1 MPLLRRIATLWES
14 LVSRSRLDRD
24 VDEELQAYLE
34 ESTAR
39 RRDAGIDA
47 AEARRA
53 ALAEL
58 GGVQSVK
65 DEIRTGRTGHR
76 VESALRDLR
85 HAWRMI
91 FRMPGLSAVVIL
103 SLGVGIGVNT
113 AVFSWIQ
120 ALVLHPLPGV
130 PDASRF
136 HSVET
141 RTEAGTRPGVS
152 WLEYRDLR
160 ERLRSFDDL
169 VASRMVPLSLGEA
182 GRTERVAAQLVS
194 DNFFSAL
201 ALRPALGHFLR
212 ADEAK
217 QPAGAPVV
225 VISHEFWHARFGGSP
240 AALGQRLRLNDQ
252 SLTIVGVAPA
262 EFQGTVLGLN
272 FDLWVP
278 ATLAPALFA
287 GSRELEDR
295 TQRGY
300 ALLGSL
306 AAHTTRTRAQ
316 AELDAAMSDLAHLYP
331 ATNAAVQAEVLS
343 FWQPLRGPQ
352 RMLAR
357 ALWILQGVMLLLL
370 LAVCGNTANL
380 MLARASTRQRE
391 IGVRLALGAGPWRIL
406 GLLLTENVL
415 LAVLGAA
422 VGAAIAVWGTDALR
436 AVPFS
441 TTWPIKFQTRVD
453 ATALTFAMLLGI
465 ACGLAFG
472 LAPAVQLARVDPQRA
487 LRAGARGTGRS
498 RMRNALMGTEVALAL
513 VVLVVA
519 AIFFRSVHDT
529 RDTDPGF
536 RREGVLLAAYDLSG
550 RGLDDAGTRAF
561 ATRLLDGLRALPEVE
576 AAAIARSVP
585 LDIHGLP
592 LRSFTLE
599 GRARTDGVSDQ
610 ALTNTVTPG
619 YFQTMGIPVLEG
631 SDFSAL
637 SDVAAPRQAVV
648 NQEFVRRYLSGG
660 QPLGRRVETRG
671 GQYTIAGIVRNS
683 LYESFGEP
691 PMPILYLSYR
701 DRPSVAGEI
710 HLRTRVG
717 TETTV
722 LPALRRIVRDIDP
735 TLPVFDV
742 RTLSE
747 HVDKNLVLRR
757 IPARMFVVLGP
768 LLLILAAIGIYAV
781 VAHGVAHRTA
791 EIGVRLAL
799 GAGAR
804 RVVAQIVGETL
815 RVIGIGML
823 AGWVVVFVVGI
834 HAAPRGTLDA
844 PLLLGVP
851 ALLLVV
857 AAVACWV
864 PARRATRIDPMVA
877 LRHE

>member
-1 MPLLRRIATLWES
+1 MLRRIATLWQS
-14 LVSRSRLDRD
+14 LVKKSQLDRD

-34 ESTAR
+34 ESIDRKCRAGMDP
-39 RRDAGIDA
+39 DA
-47 AEARRA
+47 ARRA

-65 DEIRTGRTGHR
+65 DEIRMSRTGHR

-120 ALVLHPLPGV
+120 AVVLRPLPGV
-130 PDASRF
+130 PDASRV
-136 HSVET
+136 HLVEP
-141 RTEAGTRPGVS
+141 RAEAGTHPGVS

-160 ERLRSFDDL
+160 ERLRSFDGL
-169 VASRMVPLSLGEA
+169 IASRMAPLSLGEA
-182 GRTERVAAQLVS
+182 GRTERVSAQLVS
-194 DNFFSAL
+194 DNYFSGL
-201 ALRPALGHFLR
+201 SLKPALGRFPGGGDLAR
-212 ADEAK
+212 AGEAS
-217 QPAGAPVV
+217 VV
-225 VISHEFWHARFGGSP
+225 VISHGFWHARFGGAP
-240 AALGQRLRLNDQ
+240 GALGQTLRLNDH
-252 SLTIVGVAPA
+252 SLTIVGVAPPG
-262 EFQGTVLGLN
+262 FQGTVLGLD

-278 ATLAPALFA
+278 ATLAPVLLG

-295 TQRGY
+295 SQRGY
-300 ALLGSL
+300 AVLGSL
-306 AAHTTRTRAQ
+306 PAPATRARAQ
-316 AELDAAMSDLAHLYP
+316 AELDAAMAELARLYP
-331 ATNAAVQAEVLS
+331 ETNAGVQAEVLP
-343 FWQPLRGPQ
+343 FWQALRGPQ

-357 ALWILQGVMLLLL
+357 ALWILQALMLLLL

-380 MLARASTRQRE
+380 VLARASTRQRE
-391 IGVRLALGAGPWRIL
+391 IGVRLALGAGPGRIL

-422 VGAAIAVWGTDALR
+422 VGAALAAWGTDALR

-441 TTWPIKFQTRVD
+441 TSWPIRFQTRVD
-453 ATALTFAMLLGI
+453 ALGLAFAMLLGI
-465 ACGLAFG
+465 ACGVAFG
-472 LAPAVQLARVDPQRA
+472 LAPALQLARVDPQHA
-487 LRAGARGTGRS
+487 LRAGARGAGRS

-513 VVLVVA
+513 IVLVVA
-519 AIFFRSVHDT
+519 ALFFRSVHDT

-550 RGLDDAGTRAF
+550 RGLDNAGTRAF
-561 ATRLLDGLRALPEVE
+561 ATRLLDGLRAVPGVE

-592 LRSFTLE
+592 LRAFTLE
-599 GRARTDGVSDQ
+599 GRARTDGGSDQ

-619 YFQTMGIPVLEG
+619 YFRTMGIPILDG
-631 SDFSAL
+631 ADFADLADTSG
-637 SDVAAPRQAVV
+637 PPQAVV
-648 NQEFVRRYLSGG
+648 NEEFVRRYLPDV
-660 QPLGRRVETRG
+660 QPLGRRLEIRG
-671 GQYTIAGIVRNS
+671 GTYVITGVVRNS
-683 LYESFGEP
+683 LYDAFGEP
-691 PMPILYLSYR
+691 PMPMLYLSYR

-717 TETTV
+717 TELAV
-722 LPALRRIVRDIDP
+722 LPAVRRIVREIDP
-735 TLPVFDV
+735 TAPVFDV

-747 HVDKNLVLRR
+747 HVEKNLVLRR

-768 LLLILAAIGIYAV
+768 LLLVLAAIGIYAV
-781 VAHGVAHRTA
+781 VAHATAHRTT

-799 GAGAR
+799 GAGAG
-804 RVVAQIVGETL
+804 RVVAQIVGESL
-815 RVIGIGML
+815 RVIGTGL
-823 AGWVVVFVVGI
+823 GAGWVVVFVVAL

-851 ALLLVV
+851 AMLLAV
-857 AAVACWV
+857 AALACWI

>member
-1 MPLLRRIATLWES
+1 MLRRIATLWQS
-14 LVSRSRLDRD
+14 LAGKPALDRD

-34 ESTAR
+34 ESIDR
-39 RRDAGIDA
+39 KCRAGMDPDS
-47 AEARRA
+47 ARRA
-53 ALAEL
+53 ARAEL

-65 DEIRTGRTGHR
+65 DEIRMGRAGHH
-76 VESALRDLR
+76 VESAWRDLR

-136 HSVET
+136 HPVEA
-141 RTEAGTRPGVS
+141 RAEGGTRPGAS
-152 WLEYRDLR
+152 WPEYRDLR
-160 ERLRSFDDL
+160 ERVRGFDDL
-169 VASRMVPLSLGEA
+169 IASRMVPLSLGEA
-182 GRTERVAAQLVS
+182 GRTERVSAQLVS
-194 DNFFSAL
+194 DNYFSAL
-201 ALRPALGHFLR
+201 SLQPVLGRFPR
-212 ADEAK
+212 ADEGAR
-217 QPAGAPVV
+217 AGGAPVV
-225 VISHEFWHARFGGSP
+225 VISHGFWHSRFGGAP
-240 AALGQRLRLNDQ
+240 TALGQRLRLNDQ
-252 SLTIVGVAPA
+252 DLTVVGVAPPG
-262 EFQGTVLGLN
+262 FQGTVLGLD

-278 ATLAPALFA
+278 ATLAPALFG

-295 TQRGY
+295 SQRGY

-306 AAHTTRTRAQ
+306 PPHATVARVQT
-316 AELDAAMSDLAHLYP
+316 ELDAAMADLARLYP
-331 ATNAAVQAEVLS
+331 DTNAGVQAEVLS
-343 FWQPLRGPQ
+343 FWEALRGPP

-357 ALWILQGVMLLLL
+357 ALWILQGLMLLLL
-370 LAVCGNTANL
+370 VAVCGNTANL
-380 MLARASTRQRE
+380 VLARASTRQRE
-391 IGVRLALGAGPWRIL
+391 IGVRLTLGASPGRIL

-415 LAVLGAA
+415 LALLGAG
-422 VGAAIAVWGTDALR
+422 VGTAIAVWGTDALR

-441 TTWPIKFQTRVD
+441 TSWPIRFQTRVD
-453 ATALTFAMLLGI
+453 AVALAFAALLGV

-487 LRAGARGTGRS
+487 LRAGARGTGRN

-519 AIFFRSVHDT
+519 AIFFRSMHDT

-550 RGLDDAGTRAF
+550 RGLDDAGTSAF
-561 ATRLLDGLRALPEVE
+561 ATRLLEGLRALPGVE

-610 ALTNTVTPG
+610 ALVNTVTPG
-619 YFQTMGIPVLEG
+619 YFRTMGIPLVDG
-631 SDFSAL
+631 ADFADL
-637 SDVAAPRQAVV
+637 ADRVAPPQAVV
-648 NQEFVRRYLSGG
+648 NEELVRRYLPGV
-660 QPLGRRVETRG
+660 QPLGRRLASRG
-671 GQYTIAGIVRNS
+671 GTYVIAGVVRNS
-683 LYESFGEP
+683 LYEAFGEP
-691 PMPILYLSYR
+691 PLPMVYFSYR
-701 DRPSVAGEI
+701 DRPSVVGEI
-710 HLRTRVG
+710 HLRTRAG
-717 TETTV
+717 TESAV
-722 LPALRRIVRDIDP
+722 LPAVRRLVRDIDP
-735 TLPVFDV
+735 TLPVFNV
-742 RTLSE
+742 RSLSE
-747 HVDKNLVLRR
+747 HVERNLILRR
-757 IPARMFVVLGP
+757 IPARMFAVLGP
-768 LLLILAAIGIYAV
+768 LLLVLAAIGIYAV
-781 VAHGVAHRTA
+781 VAHAVAHRTA

-799 GAGAR
+799 GARAE
-804 RVVAQIVGETL
+804 RVVAQIVGESL

-823 AGWVVVFVVGI
+823 AGWLVVFVVAI

-851 ALLLVV
+851 ALLLLV
-857 AAVACWV
+857 AVAACWV